1 MTDITTNRIYNV
13 YTYTNIS
20 LSMYWRKFPRWAFFK
35 MKWVTEMALVVGR
48 VCYAPDIRH
57 FNLLADVQRTV
68 HDLPSFTSIAVSF
81 VMEARVLVAAPAHLL
96 A

>member
-1 MTDITTNRIYNV
+1 
-13 YTYTNIS
+13 
-20 LSMYWRKFPRWAFFK
+20 
-35 MKWVTEMALVVGR
+35 MALVVGR

-57 FNLLADVQRTV
+57 FNLLADTQRTV
-68 HDLPSFTSIAVSF
+68 HDLPSFTSITVSF

>member
-1 MTDITTNRIYNV
+1 MGVFENNMGNRDGPGSGTSLICSRYKTFQLASRCATT
-13 YTYTNIS
+13 
-20 LSMYWRKFPRWAFFK
+20 
-35 MKWVTEMALVVGR
+35 
-48 VCYAPDIRH
+48 
-57 FNLLADVQRTV
+57 TV